1 MTTRTSRDDGD
12 EEMLNIFAPEGYK
25 IRERTQTETHDNG
38 EGALQYLRVVECGV
52 KGGLDARTIADE
64 QLRRG

>member
-1 MTTRTSRDDGD
+1 MTATSRDDGD
-12 EEMLNIFAPEGYK
+12 EEMLSIFAPEGCK
-25 IRERTQTETHDNG
+25 IRERTRTETRENG

-52 KGGLDARTIADE
+52 EGGLDVRTMADE

>member
-1 MTTRTSRDDGD
+1 
-12 EEMLNIFAPEGYK
+12 MLDIFAPEGCK
-25 IRERTQTETHDNG
+25 IRERTRTETRDNG

-52 KGGLDARTIADE
+52 EGGLDIRTMADE